1 MIPLDIDAAMRLQPG
16 EIIRTDV
23 ESAKR
28 GLIELGVR
36 EGSEFW
42 DFFVNYVSTHF
53 PSEASFEEL
62 CDVAIP
68 SNEMMSG
75 TEFVADVWGVPPGY
89 VCMTSVQGEGCYL
102 YDVST
107 EKAFDFNV
115 GDSEKLISGELPC
128 SWDSFNDFIRWFLG
142 ITPKIA

>member
-16 EIIRTDV
+16 EIMRADV

-28 GLIELGVR
+28 GLVELGAR

-42 DFFVNYVSTHF
+42 QFFVTYASTHF
-53 PSEASFEEL
+53 PSEVSFEEL

-68 SNEMMSG
+68 SNEMMQG

-102 YDVST
+102 YDVNNG
-107 EKAFDFNV
+107 KVYDFAA
-115 GDSEKLISGELPC
+115 GDAEKLVSGKLPC
-128 SWDSFNDFIRWFLG
+128 SWESFNDFIRWFLG
-142 ITPKIA
+142 VAPKRT